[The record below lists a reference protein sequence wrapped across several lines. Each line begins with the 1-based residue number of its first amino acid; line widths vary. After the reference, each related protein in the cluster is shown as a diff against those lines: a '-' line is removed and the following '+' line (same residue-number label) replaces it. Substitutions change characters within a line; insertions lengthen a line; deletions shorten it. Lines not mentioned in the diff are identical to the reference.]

1 MEIIVIGDDTCDD
14 SYRIFLYHY
23 RRKVKNREGVILNV
37 KTILLIIFIVVLV
50 IIGGLRLVSIFSEK
64 ISFYAYGRENGFRLS
79 EIGIVWKTIKKLEI
93 LDPLSLY
100 ESIPTLNRVIAMV
113 LSEKRREGGTAA
125 GGQVLISKL
134 NRLRTKVALEGD
146 ENSRIQSTA
155 ALESGQR
162 LSVIF
167 PGRGVYASVVLNNGR
182 RIEIELPKKILKVG
196 SSTKSEVLPPNQWKG
211 KTVTVYMWRKGDACY
226 AFDTT
231 VDDSGSFEGK
241 PCIMLN
247 HTSKLDRIQKR
258 QAVRCDCKIDASLF
272 FIKSTEIDYGKV
284 DLDED
289 GIACSLADISESGA
303 LICIAGK
310 EKGNKRIKIQFYLS
324 NILIMMFGI
333 VHSVEYSKEKNESRL
348 HFECTYIDDDMRNT
362 LLNYIYSK
370 LALGDP
376 VEELKVAAKKKEEA
390 VDANILGEIASA
402 TELAEKTDAV
412 RQSGLLDPQV

>member
-1 MEIIVIGDDTCDD
+1 M
-14 SYRIFLYHY
+14 
-23 RRKVKNREGVILNV
+23 NA
-37 KTILLIIFIVVLV
+37 KTILLIVFLVVLV
-50 IIGGLRLVSIFSEK
+50 IIGGLRLISIFSEK
-64 ISFYAYGRENGFRLS
+64 ISFYVYGRENGFRLS
-79 EIGIVWKTIKKLEI
+79 EIGIIWRSLKKLEI

-113 LSEKRREGGTAA
+113 LSEKRREGGTAP

-134 NRLRTKVALEGD
+134 NRLRTRVALEGD
-146 ENSRIQSTA
+146 ANSRIQSTA

-196 SSTKSEVLPPNQWKG
+196 SSSKSEILPPNQWKG

-247 HTSKLDRIQKR
+247 HTGKLDRIQKR
-258 QAVRCDCKIDASLF
+258 QAVRCDCSIDATLF
-272 FIKSTEIDYGKV
+272 VIKTSEIDYNKA
-284 DLDED
+284 DLEED
-289 GIACSLADISESGA
+289 GTPCKLADISESGA
-303 LICIAGK
+303 LICVEGK
-310 EKGNKRIKIQFYLS
+310 AKGNMRIKIQFYLS

-370 LALGDP
+370 LALGDS
-376 VEELKVAAKKKEEA
+376 VEELKAAAKKKEETP
-390 VDANILGEIASA
+390 DANLLGELASA
-402 TELAEKTDAV
+402 AELAEKTDAV
-412 RQSGLLDPQV
+412 QKSGTIGPQV